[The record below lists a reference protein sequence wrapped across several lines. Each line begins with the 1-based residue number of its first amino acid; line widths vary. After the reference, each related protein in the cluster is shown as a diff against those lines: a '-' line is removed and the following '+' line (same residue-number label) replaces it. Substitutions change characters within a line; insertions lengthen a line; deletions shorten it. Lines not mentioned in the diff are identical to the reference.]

1 MKDVNVNDKTMKFF
15 TKNVKIALTVL
26 VGLVLLYWGINYLK
40 GINLL
45 TPANYFYTEV
55 ESTDGLLQAAP
66 ITVNGFQVG
75 QVREINYDYEK
86 NKITVMLSMNKEM
99 KIPEGSTINMVTG
112 LMGGASLVLNL
123 GNGPAMK
130 AGTYIPTT
138 DVPGLIDNVKDNV
151 VPMVYNML
159 PKVDSIMGNVNNLT
173 GNPALAASL
182 TRLDAITRQLQI
194 SAQQLTVLMNGLNRS
209 VPGVM
214 NNVNGITTNLTDATG
229 NLTDLSSSLKQMPL
243 DETMTKL
250 NTTLSEQLNDKNSSL
265 GKIVNDREL
274 YDNANHAIASLDS
287 LLTDIKANP
296 KRYINVKVF

>member
-1 MKDVNVNDKTMKFF
+1 MKFF
-15 TKNVKIALTVL
+15 TKNVKIGLTVL

-55 ESTDGLLQAAP
+55 ESTDGLLEAAP

-75 QVREINYDYEK
+75 QVREIKYDYDK
-86 NKITVMLSMNKEM
+86 NKITVMLAMNKEM
-99 KIPEGSTINMVTG
+99 TVPQGSTINMVSG

-123 GNGPAMK
+123 GKGLAMENGS
-130 AGTYIPTT
+130 YIPTAEK
-138 DVPGLIDNVKDNV
+138 PGLMDHVTENVM
-151 VPMVYNML
+151 PMVTDML
-159 PKVDSIMGNVNNLT
+159 PKVDSIMNNVNGLT
-173 GNPALAASL
+173 GDPALMAALS
-182 TRLDAITRQLQI
+182 RLDGITRQLQI

-214 NNVNGITTNLTDATG
+214 NNVNGITNNLTGATG
-229 NLTDLSSSLKQMPL
+229 NLTELSQSLKQMPL
-243 DETMTKL
+243 DETMNKL
-250 NTTLSEQLNDKNSSL
+250 NTTLANLQALSEQLNDKNSSL
-265 GKIVNDREL
+265 GKIISDREL